1 MGCWQP
7 LREEK
12 FQKKKETKRLTPS
25 STVLAMTASCM
36 LSVVAAGFR
45 SDVINFRLEQ
55 VIIPTLVGWPGLF

>member
-1 MGCWQP
+1 VA
-7 LREEK
+7 LA
-12 FQKKKETKRLTPS
+12 PS

-45 SDVINFRLEQ
+45 SDVNFRLEQ